1 MPTLYFFV
9 DTNLFIQCLPLE
21 HLDWSPWDRFEE
33 VRLIVTSPVLRE
45 VDRLKTKGNDRVG
58 KRARAASAMFRE
70 MLRDAHKLV
79 HAERP
84 RVILSVEPQHA
95 YDRSLEGRLNYR
107 ERDDQLLGT
116 VYRFAQSNPS
126 SDVRVLTHDTI
137 PLYIAQSLNLRAD
150 LISDNWLLPPE
161 TTETAKTLTALEAE
175 NSRLRAAEP
184 SFSVHCTNQSAATVD
199 CYSASYTWF
208 EALTD
213 AEVDGLM
220 QRLKVRFP
228 LVTDFSSREPAE
240 RSMPWTVASRV
251 FSGPQKFIPATDEEI
266 EEYRNEAYPQWLKQC
281 EATLRTHHRT
291 LQHETPALEFTFLA
305 KNIGTRPATDAL
317 VTIEANGEFQLMPP
331 SSDEEEESE
340 DDTRTNLEAKAL
352 PRPPKAPH
360 GHWRN
365 TLGGQLGDRLLAMDR
380 LGRSLKGRS
389 GLADLDTDLINKSFA
404 AAFPPTIRPISRD
417 PNAFYYKPDRPSM
430 PQNSFALECTQWR
443 HGNEAEPFNGEILVP
458 TDRDE
463 AKGLLVC
470 RIEAANLSKS
480 VSSQIPVR
488 ISMAHV
494 SAFESARSIVE
505 ALSDD

>member
-1 MPTLYFFV
+1 MPTLYFLV

-21 HLDWSPWDRFEE
+21 QLDWSPWDRFEE

-45 VDRLKTKGNDRVG
+45 VDHLKTKGNDRVG

-70 MLRDAHKLV
+70 MLHDAHKLV
-79 HAERP
+79 YAERP

-116 VYRFAQSNPS
+116 VYGFAQSNPS
-126 SDVRVLTHDTI
+126 SDVRLLTHDTT
-137 PLYIAQSLNLRAD
+137 PLYMAKSLNLTAD
-150 LISDNWLLPPE
+150 LISDDWLLPPE
-161 TTETAKTLTALEAE
+161 TTETAKRLTALEAE

-184 SFSVHCTNQSAATVD
+184 SFSVHCTNQSDAAVD

-208 EALTD
+208 EPLTD
-213 AEVDGLM
+213 AEVNGLM

-228 LVTDFSSREPAE
+228 LATDFGSREPAE
-240 RSMPWTVASRV
+240 GSMPWTVASRV

-281 EATLRTHHRT
+281 EEMLRTHHRT

-317 VTIEANGEFQLMPP
+317 VTIEANGKFQLMPP
-331 SSDEEEESE
+331 SSDEEQEGD

-365 TLGGQLGDRLLAMDR
+365 ALGGQLGMDR
-380 LGRSLKGRS
+380 LARSLKGLS
-389 GLADLDTDLINKSFA
+389 GLADLDTNLINQPLA
-404 AAFPPTIRPISRD
+404 AAFPPIIRPISRD
-417 PNAFYYKPDRPSM
+417 PNAFYYKPGRPSM

-443 HGNEAEPFNGEILVP
+443 HDNEAEPFNGEILVP
-458 TDRDE
+458 TDQDE

-470 RIEAANLSKS
+470 RIEAGNLSKS

-494 SAFESARSIVE
+494 RAFESARSMVE
-505 ALSDD
+505 ALTDD